1 MSTSTPDL
9 RFPDERPLRS
19 DELEQLDAR
28 RLEPVI
34 QTLTEGLKSYWG
46 RTGRPESDLARVWG
60 VHGALGQ
67 GKSTVV
73 NVALHRIEHTAE
85 GAVRPRVHIWNWIR
99 LFTQRHAPRRKL
111 LVTTLEASQL
121 KAEHL
126 NTTLF
131 SRLVLPRLVLWALPM
146 SVLTTL
152 LPFVA
157 LLVLSRS
164 LGQED
169 WLFETTEVVIAMLV
183 AILALPVIAI
193 LKAWG
198 QAEYSYGYME
208 QAIYRLARWT
218 GVAPDLVVLD
228 DLDRATVEQQRA
240 VLRTLVRHTR
250 LLQCPLVVCFDETD
264 FLASDPNPEDPAE
277 LLRKLIQVPLRLPPR
292 SREDAVLL
300 AWGSA
305 KVWLQHNPGRQT
317 WATFLRHPVWIGHLT
332 RVMLLTESVG
342 PRRAKGLLA
351 DVIAAAE
358 THYPLQ
364 HHRQVPLAEANA
376 LLLLSAL
383 YQMHPALRRDAEW
396 LVNCLES
403 GGDDDAWKRWSE
415 TPRCKAFFKWISTHP
430 REEAQIRSLL
440 RLADAMMPMAK
451 GWRGIVFGGN
461 VLTSGQALPE
471 DGLAVGCY
479 WLDRMLQQD
488 LAAYPRWIEAGRA
501 LDRIAQGIR
510 GTEGLSTVVSSWR
523 LSDADGT
530 THRDTPQ
537 AHAHETDTPVF
548 AAIWPMLIAS
558 LAQWPEHQRLQ
569 VYSAV
574 SRWLQREARHT
585 RTLQQHWLLEWAMDR
600 THAGS
605 GSDEFWLKQIEPG
618 GTDGP
623 TDPTSVIRL
632 ATLKALRRHRKP
644 SQRFGQQS
652 WRVALGLAD
661 SAGLAVDPGL
671 MAAAITQNGEI
682 PPHRT
687 TDGSRSNSAA
697 LRYWPAVQAPAGTE
711 PSPPVMQEVLGEHM
725 RAARTWLTG
734 SATPLGGLAAERDA
748 DGGPRS
754 LIQWMA
760 SHDAEQLHL
769 QHWLKALAPL
779 CAPSPDPLPS
789 EWSFAHWSAHFVY
802 HAPTAMGS
810 DKLGEQR
817 AAIEELDSEGW
828 AVALCLLTQG
838 WHREL
843 TDLHRLQLG
852 QALIGCMPPSP
863 TVPFALGALSA
874 WLPPADMLKAPSSSE
889 HQIEHVYFQALPMVP
904 EDAIKLIKWLL
915 GAINPGDGGGPDGTD
930 GITTSKVTQFF
941 QSWAQVKPPEA
952 LNFYR
957 LAKEHWDLRIQDSS
971 GGNLSHRD
979 DQYGSP
985 DNLF

>member
-34 QTLTEGLKSYWG
+34 QTLAQGLRSYWNHYG
-46 RTGRPESDLARVWG
+46 ESRDDLARVWG

-67 GKSTVV
+67 GKSTV
-73 NVALHRIEHTAE
+73 IQ
-85 GAVRPRVHIWNWIR
+85 AVVRLLKNPATPLVLPLVHGWNWIR
-99 LFTQRHAPRRKL
+99 WFTQRYGHRREL
-111 LVTTLEASQL
+111 QVSTLEASQF

-126 NTTLF
+126 STTLI
-131 SRLVLPRLVLWALPM
+131 SRLLLPRFVLSALPM
-146 SVLTTL
+146 LVLN
-152 LPFVA
+152 
-157 LLVLSRS
+157 LLVLFS
-164 LGQED
+164 LLWGLLNWLGYTD
-169 WLFETTEVVIAMLV
+169 WLFSPNGIVRLVVAV
-183 AILALPVIAI
+183 LALPLFATIMALVT
-193 LKAWG
+193 AWSSS
-198 QAEYSYGYME
+198 EYSAGHLE
-208 QAIYRLARWT
+208 QAIYQLARWT

-228 DLDRATVEQQRA
+228 DLDRATVDQQRA

-300 AWGSA
+300 AWGAA
-305 KVWLQHNPGRQT
+305 KVWLQRNPDRQT
-317 WATFLRHPVWIGHLT
+317 WATFLLHPVWIGHLT

-351 DVIAAAE
+351 DVVAAAE

-364 HHRQVPLAEANA
+364 PHPQVPLAEANA

-403 GGDDDAWKRWSE
+403 GGDDDAWKHWSE
-415 TPRCKAFFKWISTHP
+415 TPRSKAFFKWISTHP

-440 RLADAMMPMAK
+440 KLADAMMPVSK
-451 GWRGIVFGGN
+451 GWRGVVFAGN
-461 VLTSGQALPE
+461 PLEPQALPD
-471 DGLAVGCY
+471 DGLALDY
-479 WLDRMLQQD
+479 RMLDRMLQQD
-488 LAAYPRWIEAGRA
+488 LAVYPRWIEAGRA

-530 THRDTPQ
+530 THRDTP
-537 AHAHETDTPVF
+537 HAHETDTPVF

-600 THAGS
+600 THAGR
-605 GSDEFWLKQIEPG
+605 GSDDFWLKQIEPG
-618 GTDGP
+618 SADGP
-623 TDPTSVIRL
+623 TDPASVIRL

-652 WRVALGLAD
+652 WRAALGLAD

-734 SATPLGGLAAERDA
+734 STTPLGGLAAERDA
-748 DGGPRS
+748 DGGPQS

-760 SHDAEQLHL
+760 SHDAERLHL

-802 HAPTAMGS
+802 HAPTAMGT
-810 DKLGEQR
+810 DKLGEQL
-817 AAIEELDSEGW
+817 AALEELDSEGW

-843 TDLHRLQLG
+843 SDLHRLQLG
-852 QALIGCMPPSP
+852 QALIGRMPPP
-863 TVPFALGALSA
+863 PAVPFALGALSA
-874 WLPPADMLKAPSSSE
+874 WLPPADMLKTPSSPE
-889 HQIEHVYFQALPMVP
+889 NQIEHVYFQALPMVP

-915 GAINPGDGGGPDGTD
+915 DAINPGDGGGAD
-930 GITTSKVTQFF
+930 GIPTSTVTQFF

-971 GGNLSHRD
+971 GGNLPHRD